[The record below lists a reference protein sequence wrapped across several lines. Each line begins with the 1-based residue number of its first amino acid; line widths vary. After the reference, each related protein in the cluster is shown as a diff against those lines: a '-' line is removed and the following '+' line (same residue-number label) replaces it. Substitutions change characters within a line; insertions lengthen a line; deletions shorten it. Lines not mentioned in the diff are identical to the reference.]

1 MIPEVVSPV
10 KSVIDTNSDTSKT
23 EMWTDRYKPRSV
35 YDLIGNQA
43 VIDQLYEWLKDWD
56 EVCIRGNK
64 K

>member
-1 MIPEVVSPV
+1 MSGNDKFTLSMRKSGLLDMIPEVVSPV

-43 VIDQLYEWLKDWD
+43 VID
-56 EVCIRGNK
+56 
-64 K
+64 

>member
-10 KSVIDTNSDTSKT
+10 KSVIDTNSDTFKT